1 MDEGKWDAQ
10 ADDGIQ
16 LIASKTGSCGKI
28 AILL

>member
-1 MDEGKWDAQ
+1 MNGEGIAQ

-16 LIASKTGSCGKI
+16 LNASKTGSCGKI